1 MYALT
6 TIHLGLMMHFVFKS
20 TWTSFCW
27 EYFKNNEIFQIYPVL
42 CGLALKD
49 VYMSFQMGG
58 IPLSKGQGHSL
69 KILKGTIYVSG

>member
-1 MYALT
+1 MHALS

-20 TWTSFCW
+20 TWTSFYW

-49 VYMSFQMGG
+49 VYKLFQMGG
-58 IPLSKGQGHSL
+58 IPLSKGQGRSL
-69 KILKGTIYVSG
+69 KMLKGTIYVSG